1 MILIWCFIYKTYLN
15 PNIEL
20 IFFKLIA
27 NHNQMMR
34 MYTVAK
40 LTKIVK
46 LDLSDNHLMSIEGLR
61 DLSNLT
67 WLNLSNNKIK
77 VSFART

>member
-1 MILIWCFIYKTYLN
+1 
-15 PNIEL
+15 
-20 IFFKLIA
+20 
-27 NHNQMMR
+27 MMR

-77 VSFART
+77 VSFKVL